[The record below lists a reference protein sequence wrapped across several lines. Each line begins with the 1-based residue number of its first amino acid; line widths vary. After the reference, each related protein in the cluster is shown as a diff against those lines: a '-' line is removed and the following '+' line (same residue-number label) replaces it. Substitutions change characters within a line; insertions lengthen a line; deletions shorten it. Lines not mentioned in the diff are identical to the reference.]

1 LVERLVR
8 DQEAVGSNP
17 TSPIRNINAL
27 AQRAA
32 VLVSRAGIKY
42 KGVCHKRLD
51 HMALQNPSIHF
62 SVAIVGAVIGAVI
75 LLFGRKLFWLCV
87 AAVGFAAGVELAPHL
102 VHEPSPLL
110 ALTVALVLGLI
121 GALLALFLQ
130 KIAIAVLGF
139 LAGGKLAGAIAAA
152 FFIRYAQYSTFIFLA
167 GGVVGAILLLVLFD
181 WALIVVSSLI
191 GAHLIQ
197 GAIVLP
203 PSGSTIL
210 FIGLAIIG
218 IMVQAASLR
227 RSQT

>member
-1 LVERLVR
+1 M
-8 DQEAVGSNP
+8 
-17 TSPIRNINAL
+17 
-27 AQRAA
+27 
-32 VLVSRAGIKY
+32 LVSSTGIKY
-42 KGVCHKRLD
+42 KGVCHKRLYE
-51 HMALQNPSIHF
+51 MVLQNPSMNF
-62 SVAIVGAVIGAVI
+62 SVAIVGALIGIVT

-87 AAVGFAAGVELAPHL
+87 AAVGFAAGVEIAPHL

-152 FFIRYAQYSTFIFLA
+152 FFVHYAQYSTIIFVA

-191 GAHLIQ
+191 GAHLIVFQ
-197 GAIVLP
+197 GAITLP

-227 RSQT
+227 RSSA